1 MIQKKLIF
9 VATFMLSV
17 VTAMGQSLNSA
28 YFTDG
33 YKFRHT
39 MNPAFGNDQ
48 SYVSIPALGNINI
61 RTQGNFGYDAIIKK
75 NPNPYGDKTMTT
87 FMNP

>member
-1 MIQKKLIF
+1 MMQTNVEPRKSNNKMKQKKLIL

-17 VTAMGQSLNSA
+17 VAATAQSLNSA

-39 MNPAFGNDQ
+39 MNPAFGNY
-48 SYVSIPALGNINI
+48 SCIG
-61 RTQGNFGYDAIIKK
+61 
-75 NPNPYGDKTMTT
+75 
-87 FMNP
+87 

>member
-1 MIQKKLIF
+1 MKHNKLIL

-17 VTAMGQSLNSA
+17 VASTAQSLNSA
-28 YFTDG
+28 YFTDD

-48 SYVSIPALGNINI
+48 GYVSIPGLGNLTYEHRVTSVMMLSSCTI
-61 RTQGNFGYDAIIKK
+61 RWLALTARRA
-75 NPNPYGDKTMTT
+75 
-87 FMNP
+87 